1 MLFTKALATGWIAH
15 SAFPAM
21 CSVLG
26 GLSLFGSVVDGPL
39 QAMLA
44 IFGFVSTVGGAM
56 LLLLDGHLAS
66 ERDRSRRWVLAAQRA
81 LNERG
86 ALLHTEIWER
96 IGRR

>member
-1 MLFTKALATGWIAH
+1 
-15 SAFPAM
+15 M